1 MEKKMKKQFAI
12 AASLLMLLVSCSESD
27 LPEDYVAVSNKILA
41 IRIQEPEVRPG
52 DTVSMKLLVSGKDM
66 EQDSSIPVT
75 WTIGSEDA
83 DYYHQEEI
91 PYHQEFQIEIPSDI
105 PVGETFVDVP
115 VFASI
120 IIDNKLLSSLKR
132 FRVTNNP
139 VGMNPKIS
147 EIQADWKSGN
157 DFHTETIE
165 AGETITI
172 DHTVGNIAFSVNT
185 IELPQGANDQLVYKW
200 YFTTSKNSDGMLEVN
215 DDIEK
220 IEEILGSGS
229 HAAEF
234 RQSVLI
240 SLYGENGEESFQKG
254 TYDVYVVIRDNASES
269 NDRSEDRLGTDF
281 YYFTL
286 DVID

>member
-1 MEKKMKKQFAI
+1 MKKYLMTLN
-12 AASLLMLLVSCSESD
+12 SLFFFLISCGDSN
-27 LPEDYVAVSNKILA
+27 LPEDYVSVSNKILA
-41 IRIQEPEVRPG
+41 IRIQEPEVKPG

-66 EQDSSIPVT
+66 DQNSDIPVT

-83 DYYHQEEI
+83 DYYYQEEI
-91 PYHQEFQIEIPSDI
+91 PYHQEFQIEIPSDT

-115 VFASI
+115 VLATI
-120 IIDNKLLSSLKR
+120 IIDNKILSSLKR

-139 VGMNPKIS
+139 VGMNPQIS
-147 EIQADWKSGN
+147 GIQADWKSGN
-157 DFHTETIE
+157 DFHTKTIE
-165 AGETITI
+165 AGETIAI
-172 DHTVGNIAFSVNT
+172 DHTVGNIAFTVNT

-200 YFTTSKNSDGMLEVN
+200 YVSTSKNSGGMLEVN

-240 SLYGENGEESFQKG
+240 SLYGENGEGSFQKG
-254 TYDVYVVIRDNASES
+254 TYNIYIVIRDNASES
-269 NDRSEDRLGTDF
+269 NDKSEDRLGTDF
-281 YYFTL
+281 CYFTL